1 MVSSRWRIHV
11 VRTTSLPLDVP
22 TRIVTGMRNASGTT
36 YRIPV
41 LSALSVSRWVC
52 LTTTLTRRAS
62 ALYDDVTVNSG

>member
-22 TRIVTGMRNASGTT
+22 TRIVTGMRNVSGTT

-41 LSALSVSRWVC
+41 LSALSVSRCVC